1 MCADTIEIREFEDS
15 IQKKRRRVVK
25 RKERGRKKKEEKK
38 ERKIIYRAYANE
50 IRSFT
55 TLVAISFTPKL

>member
-15 IQKKRRRVVK
+15 IQKKWRRVVK
-25 RKERGRKKKEEKK
+25 RRGEKKKEEKK